1 MHKGCLH
8 HQVCHAIWKSILS
21 QIFFWEKNCNSGRL
35 VPIAH
40 GARVFKNFRRSI
52 INITLFFPYLRAIL
66 VDFQSFWKRFNRL
79 PWKLYCLHFIFCF
92 RRLVTSFRNTGDTL
106 RIHTQPCFG
115 KFRSVNET
123 KGDLRGPG
131 NETLKKR
138 KEQTAFYNRFQPLAG
153 SGNYWFHFRK
163 RLEHGRSEGV
173 SRYFLSAIAAS

>member
-8 HQVCHAIWKSILS
+8 HKVCRAIWKSILS

-66 VDFQSFWKRFNRL
+66 VDFQSFWERFNRL

-92 RRLVTSFRNTGDTL
+92 RRLVTSFRNIGDTL
-106 RIHTQPCFG
+106 RIHTQHYFG
-115 KFRSVNET
+115 KFRRVKRNKKRFVNIQYTKKESAACQLLFGDSRNSTVKRDIEKT
-123 KGDLRGPG
+123 KGTDSIL
-131 NETLKKR
+131 
-138 KEQTAFYNRFQPLAG
+138 
-153 SGNYWFHFRK
+153 
-163 RLEHGRSEGV
+163 
-173 SRYFLSAIAAS
+173 

>member
-8 HQVCHAIWKSILS
+8 HQVVARYESLFYHKYS
-21 QIFFWEKNCNSGRL
+21 FEEKNCNSGRL

-106 RIHTQPCFG
+106 RIHTQRCFG
-115 KFRSVNET
+115 KFRSVKRN
-123 KGDLRGPG
+123 KRRFAGPWKRDI
-131 NETLKKR
+131 EKKER
-138 KEQTAFYNRFQPLAG
+138 NRQHFITSSSLWLAPV
-153 SGNYWFHFRK
+153 K
-163 RLEHGRSEGV
+163 RISPVR
-173 SRYFLSAIAAS
+173 

>member
-8 HQVCHAIWKSILS
+8 HQVCRAIWKSILS

-40 GARVFKNFRRSI
+40 GARVFENFRRSI

-115 KFRSVNET
+115 QFRSVKRNKRRFAGPWKRDIEKT
-123 KGDLRGPG
+123 KGTDSIL
-131 NETLKKR
+131 
-138 KEQTAFYNRFQPLAG
+138 
-153 SGNYWFHFRK
+153 
-163 RLEHGRSEGV
+163 
-173 SRYFLSAIAAS
+173 

>member
-8 HQVCHAIWKSILS
+8 HQVCRAIWKSILS

-115 KFRSVNET
+115 KFRSVKRNRRRFVYIQYT
-123 KGDLRGPG
+123 K
-131 NETLKKR
+131 
-138 KEQTAFYNRFQPLAG
+138 KE
-153 SGNYWFHFRK
+153 
-163 RLEHGRSEGV
+163 
-173 SRYFLSAIAAS
+173 SAATKSF